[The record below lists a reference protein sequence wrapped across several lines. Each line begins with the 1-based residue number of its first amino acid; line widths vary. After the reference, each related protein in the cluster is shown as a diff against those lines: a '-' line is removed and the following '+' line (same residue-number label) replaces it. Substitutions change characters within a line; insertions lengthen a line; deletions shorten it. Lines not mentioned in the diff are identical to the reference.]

1 MNFDLMRFDLM
12 IISHRTALN
21 EAYFFSKYILRFV
34 IHMYLAALPVKE
46 MSISKMKDLNKPE
59 GFFRRPSDLKIV
71 DRDVAKFSVAVNDE
85 KAAKGDAVSFPKN
98 SVIARYLAGQVGQQR
113 DVQRAETAFL
123 AGRVDPGQVGKVG
136 IGRASNN
143 LLSLCNI
150 KTFLTHFFVKMN
162 FTREIC

>member
-1 MNFDLMRFDLM
+1 
-12 IISHRTALN
+12 
-21 EAYFFSKYILRFV
+21 
-34 IHMYLAALPVKE
+34 
-46 MSISKMKDLNKPE
+46 
-59 GFFRRPSDLKIV
+59 
-71 DRDVAKFSVAVNDE
+71 
-85 KAAKGDAVSFPKN
+85 VSFPKN

-162 FTREIC
+162 FTREICWICLFLRVFQHKKIFVDYTYQNVPNDLRLRLPTKIDKISEAHLDISKFFFFR